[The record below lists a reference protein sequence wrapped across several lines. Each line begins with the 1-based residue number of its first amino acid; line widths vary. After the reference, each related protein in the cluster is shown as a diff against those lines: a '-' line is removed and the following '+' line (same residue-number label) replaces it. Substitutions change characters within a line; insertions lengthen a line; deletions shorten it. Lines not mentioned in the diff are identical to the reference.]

1 MDRIGDTNINKQ
13 GLKMKIKEYR
23 KTRDI
28 DVEFENGYIVYNT
41 ECRRF
46 DSGTILCP
54 NKTGFSKLNKNGNKM
69 TITKDFR
76 GGNIEV
82 TFDDGYKTKTTWK
95 SFQTGSVI
103 SVFETTVGCIGYIGE
118 GIYVP
123 SVNGKHTPE
132 YSKWKSMIKRCYD
145 SKTIQKQPTYKDV
158 IICEEW
164 LNFQNFAKWF
174 HENYYEVEGEKMNLD
189 KDILVK
195 GSKIYSP
202 ETCIFTPQFINTLFI
217 KTNSKRGNF
226 PIGVTYKK
234 DINKYLATV
243 QIKKKHVHIGVFSN
257 QEEAFHAYKQAKEQY
272 IKKVA
277 DEYKDKI
284 PQKLYEA
291 MYNWK
296 VEITD

>member
-1 MDRIGDTNINKQ
+1 
-13 GLKMKIKEYR
+13 
-23 KTRDI
+23 
-28 DVEFENGYIVYNT
+28 
-41 ECRRF
+41 
-46 DSGTILCP
+46 
-54 NKTGFSKLNKNGNKM
+54 
-69 TITKDFR
+69 
-76 GGNIEV
+76 
-82 TFDDGYKTKTTWK
+82 
-95 SFQTGSVI
+95 
-103 SVFETTVGCIGYIGE
+103 
-118 GIYVP
+118 
-123 SVNGKHTPE
+123 
-132 YSKWKSMIKRCYD
+132 
-145 SKTIQKQPTYKDV
+145 
-158 IICEEW
+158 
-164 LNFQNFAKWF
+164 
-174 HENYYEVEGEKMNLD
+174 MNLD